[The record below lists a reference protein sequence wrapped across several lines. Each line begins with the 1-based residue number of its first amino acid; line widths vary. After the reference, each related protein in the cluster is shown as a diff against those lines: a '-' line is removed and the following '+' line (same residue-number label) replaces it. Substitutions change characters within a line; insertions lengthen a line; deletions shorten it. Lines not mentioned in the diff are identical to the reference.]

1 VVDLGFFLSFLCS
14 EVSLVDVFGVFL
26 ALALTIVIGVIVI
39 IVILVIFFLD
49 PAQSTSSPLLSALLW
64 NGSPLSSLLI
74 APALLLLFLRCSAGA
89 LSALVIRL
97 ISA

>member
-1 VVDLGFFLSFLCS
+1 MVDLGFFLSFLCS

-39 IVILVIFFLD
+39 LVIFFLD
-49 PAQSTSSPLLSALLW
+49 SAQSTSSPLLSALLW